1 MYNRKSFL
9 KKSSFLG
16 LGSFFAGFKTRSKHD
31 GSPLHKTSAPLV
43 VSTWAHGIPSNLAA
57 WEVLSNNGKAID
69 AVEKGVQISEGDPD
83 IHTVGIGGYP
93 DRDGFVTLDSCIMNH
108 KGNAGSVAAIQHIKH
123 PVKVARKVMENT
135 PHVMLAGEGALQF
148 ALKNGFNKEN
158 LLTDEAKQA
167 WEKWKKNSNYHPV
180 INIENHDTIGMIAL
194 DSQNNLSG
202 AVTTSGLSWK
212 MHGRVGDSPIIG
224 AGLFVDNKIGAACGT
239 GVGEEIIKTA
249 GSHTVVE
256 FMRQGHSPTQACKEA
271 VERIISN
278 NPGRRDYQVAY
289 IAINKQGEYGAY
301 SIRQGFNFAVLSNE
315 NNNVLLDAE
324 FRL

>member
-9 KKSSFLG
+9 KKTSFLG
-16 LGSFFAGFKTRSKHD
+16 LGSFFAGFNTNHKN
-31 GSPLHKTSAPLV
+31 KTSAPIVL
-43 VSTWAHGIPSNLAA
+43 STWSLGVPSNVAA
-57 WEVLSNNGKAID
+57 WVVLRNSGKAID
-69 AVEKGVQISEGDPD
+69 AVEKGVQIPEGDPD
-83 IHTVGIGGYP
+83 IHTVGYGGYP
-93 DRDGFVTLDSCIMNH
+93 DRDGFVTLDSCIMDH
-108 KGNAGSVAAIQHIKH
+108 KGNAGSVAALQHIKH

-148 ALKNGFNKEN
+148 ALDNGFNKEN
-158 LLTDEAKQA
+158 LLTDEAKKA
-167 WEKWKKNSNYHPV
+167 WQKWKKTSNYQPV

-224 AGLFVDNKIGAACGT
+224 AGLFVDNNVGAACGT

-256 FMRQGHSPTQACKEA
+256 LMRQGHSPTQACKEA
-271 VERIISN
+271 VDRIISN

-289 IAINKQGEYGAY
+289 IAINKQGEFGAY

-315 NNNVLLDAE
+315 VDNKLIDSE
-324 FRL
+324 YRL